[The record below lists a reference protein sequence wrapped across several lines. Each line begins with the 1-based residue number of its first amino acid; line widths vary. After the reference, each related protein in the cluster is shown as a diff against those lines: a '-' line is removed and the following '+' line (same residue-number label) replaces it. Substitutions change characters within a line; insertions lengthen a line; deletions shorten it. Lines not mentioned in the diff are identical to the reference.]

1 MSKNKIRK
9 PAKTLTA
16 FFLCLLLSLT
26 GAEMFSL
33 SALAENPTLEDQL
46 SSFLN
51 EIIDTQDAVELYNPE
66 ETADHE
72 LALLMNDGTISVYS
86 FSEPI
91 KFEDE
96 NGEVKFKDTTIVE
109 QTDAKA
115 EQEGFAF
122 TNGDNEFSIGFS
134 EDVENGIKVGDTK
147 NELTLTPVQAEDASG
162 VSGEATQVTNKDNVT
177 ESVFAYENVFGEG
190 SRIEYSPQLNGL
202 KENIILEQ
210 YTGQNT
216 FEFILNTH
224 GNVAELMENQS
235 IKIRDR
241 KSGKALHTLTPL
253 FAYDSYDDGEYSTDP
268 RHYTEDCRYTL
279 SEQNDGTYKLTVTVS
294 EEWLTAPTTV
304 YPVTIDPTLTNNYTG
319 MDTALYSKN
328 PDTVYNNATNN
339 TGYSS
344 TYGKGRVMFK
354 FAMPSAIPTG
364 AEITAAQY
372 YFRETTAKADSTHVG
387 AHMINS
393 GASGWTSAQATW
405 NKYAAGYDA
414 AQLSR
419 KEINSQ
425 STDVSG
431 SNYWYKFDIKTAV
444 QKWINGTN
452 ANRGIMLVSESE
464 GSSASWRAW
473 ASIRHGTSSY
483 KPYCNIIYEPDTERP
498 VINSVTGNPTSWTN
512 QNVTLTVNASD
523 NVGVKEYSFDNG
535 STWQTGK
542 TKAYTA
548 NTSNIKIKVRDYA
561 GNESTPATTISI
573 TKIDKNKPGKPSSV
587 TVSPTAWT
595 NGNITVT
602 HTAASSNL
610 PITKYQYAISTSS
623 TKAPTAFADLPS
635 PTALSHIVTAPS
647 EGTQY
652 VWVRAV
658 NVVGGGEAKCS
669 GTPYKRDAVKPNI
682 PTTLSLEPDPAI
694 SGNKKLTWSGVT
706 DSLSG
711 VEKLEYKLPN
721 GSYTLIPSSAGIAS
735 GSYSFDCP
743 PNVTSVTFKST
754 DNAGNFR
761 TTPVSPSPT
770 PIDVLT
776 APENFV
782 AKGMVSM
789 STRLTWDGDD
799 SADVTYDIYASST
812 SGGAYTK
819 IAQDVTGSYWF
830 DYTLRTG
837 TRYYKVKAKAVINGQ
852 PEESPFTP
860 VQSADSVSVAIADSH
875 IGIRAHEQLLSFAI
889 DGGAGMVH
897 PISGNLYYGDTD
909 ASTNSAAEPVEFT
922 RSYNSLGA
930 YDTGLGSNWDHSL
943 NIMLLKQVDANGNET
958 GMLYKAGDGSL
969 NLFTKNGNGGYTRPD
984 GLYAWLT
991 QESNGNYTLT
1001 FKDETKYYFNAF
1013 NQLEEI
1019 QTRFGQSTMFTYRA
1033 DGNLIQVIN
1042 PVGDELTIEY
1052 LTQTG
1057 KTDIIKSVKAAG
1069 VTTYYEYDNSGRLTE
1084 VYKENGEK
1092 QISEQYV
1099 YTNGKLTGIINAN
1112 AQEYTI
1118 SYNSDKVSAVM
1129 NPENQMHSIAYSRDV
1144 NQNYLVTGS
1153 FQGKVIQQRY
1163 TPDMGLFAISE
1174 NGRVTGYVLDADYN
1188 VTQTTTP
1195 GQKVLQSTYDSR
1207 GNLLT
1212 TTEPGNLVTYYT
1224 YDQGRDVPKR
1234 VDAPFD
1240 GNLRQVTVNTY
1251 DSNDQ
1256 LLTTYLE
1263 GGRKK
1268 TFNAYDVNRNL
1279 IQTVEVTGDGAEA
1292 LTAYM
1297 QAVGSG
1303 YYVQETQ
1310 YTYDDKGCLT
1320 LTTQIGENF
1329 NRETTQLYDEETNQL
1344 LEENDGEIES
1354 EFKYDEIGQMVEST
1368 TTDSEEMI
1376 HVTQE
1381 TEYDP
1386 MGNVVVR
1393 TSPLGEVTTEY
1404 DALGRVIRTVDESG
1418 LITETAHT
1426 EKPDGS
1432 TYTVTTQSKDD
1443 VVQNKS
1449 LSVQDQWG
1457 NDILSG
1463 TVAINEESGVRTE
1476 EGLELLF
1483 YTENTYDADGKVT
1496 EVLNSAGITTLSTY
1510 DARDRLISQTT
1521 SKGNESETI
1530 ASTYNDGGSLLTE
1543 TAADG
1548 KVTAYEYDIAG
1559 NVLSTIVSKDNN
1571 SLCIEAAEHDQ
1582 VVNGKHL
1589 YTDFDAKERPI
1600 SRYSDSLGDL
1610 TQETIG
1616 TKTLAYTYNTNGQM
1630 LNSTL
1635 TDTAYP
1641 NESTVTA
1648 YEYTGIR
1655 NTRKTYAP
1663 GHYVDYTYDNEM
1675 GFLLSETVTKGL
1687 WSHTTSYTYDSAT
1700 GKVLTTT
1707 RNGDTTAYTYTP
1719 TGSMETITYATGDI
1733 VSYDYDSEGQVVLIR
1748 HNDVP
1753 LQRYEYNSEGQLV
1766 TVKNYDTFG
1775 DEYVIKSYAYDWKG
1789 ALTNKTYYDLF
1800 GLENE
1805 QYDLTYE
1812 NDKIVNETKTQL
1824 GIYSGSPLISEKE
1837 YEYDWL
1843 DRMVTETVDEET
1855 TEYTYDEVSNRLSM
1869 SDGNDVHAYTYN
1881 DADQLL
1887 DSKENNV
1894 TTKSYTYDLNGNQIS
1909 DGGSRDYVFD
1919 AANQLEKVMDGASV
1933 VAEYTYDANGQ
1944 RLSKTADNQT
1954 TEYYYDGINLLY
1966 IKEDD
1971 QLSDVFL
1978 RGLGGDIVMGIR
1990 DDYYY
1995 SYHTDPRGS
2004 ITNILNEWGGVY
2016 QRTAYDAYGNI
2027 TDEYDSFGSSLGY
2040 TGAVMDRE
2048 TGLLYLSARYYD
2060 PETSRFISEDPARDG
2075 QSWYMYCK
2083 GDPVNHI
2090 DPTGLKPLTKNGST
2104 GSYVK
2109 EIQRR
2114 MNAIKI
2120 RDGNG
2125 NPLTVDGK
2133 FGPKTETAVKKFQSI
2148 NGLVVDGKVG
2158 NNTWGLIDKKISLFN
2173 CFGYA
2178 LNTFIIWQPAGI
2190 NWSNYPVEALQDAME
2205 KQLGK
2210 GKVNG
2215 IKSKDTSI
2223 SKNEYRV
2230 AIRVARRPDKSLIDA
2245 HIMKQDSQ
2253 GWGYWSEK
2261 HGTRGDM
2268 KYYNCY
2274 VNPNIWNG
2282 FFGNDSDYNYN
2293 SETLYLAV
2301 KFTRK

>member
-1 MSKNKIRK
+1 MKKNKSWKSVKRMVS
-9 PAKTLTA
+9 LM
-16 FFLCLLLSLT
+16 LCLLLFLT
-26 GAEMFSL
+26 SAELFSL
-33 SALAENPTLEDQL
+33 SALAEEPALEDQL

-51 EIIDTQDAVELYNPE
+51 AIIDTQDAVELYNPE

-72 LALLMNDGTISVYS
+72 LALQMEDGTVSVYS

-91 KFEDE
+91 KYKDE
-96 NGEVKFKDTTIVE
+96 NGEIKFKDTTIVE
-109 QTDAKA
+109 QTDAQT
-115 EQEGFAF
+115 EQDGFEY
-122 TNGDNEFSIGFS
+122 TNGDNEFSIDFS

-210 YTGQNT
+210 YTGQNV
-216 FEFILNTH
+216 FEFVLDTH

-241 KSGKALHTLTPL
+241 KSGKAIHTLTPL

-354 FAMPSAIPTG
+354 FAMPSAIPAG

-372 YFRETTAKADSTHVG
+372 YFRETTAKSDSTFVG

-419 KEINSQ
+419 REINSQ

-431 SNYWYKFDIKTAV
+431 SSYWYKFNIKTAV
-444 QKWINGTN
+444 QKWINGTD

-464 GSSASWRAW
+464 SNAASWRAW

-535 STWQTGK
+535 STWQKEK
-542 TKAYTA
+542 TKKYTA

-561 GNESTPATTISI
+561 GNVCTPATIVNI

-610 PITKYQYAISTSS
+610 PITKYQYAISTSG
-623 TKAPTAFADLPS
+623 TKAPTAFAALPS

-669 GTPYKRDAVKPNI
+669 STPYKRDAVKPNI
-682 PTTLSLEPDPAI
+682 PTTLSFGPDPTI
-694 SGNKKLTWSGVT
+694 PGNKKFTWSGVT
-706 DSLSG
+706 DALSG
-711 VEKLEYKLPN
+711 VEKLEYTLPN

-735 GSYSFDCP
+735 GSYSFPCS
-743 PNVTSVTFKST
+743 PNIMSAIFKST
-754 DNAGNFR
+754 DKAGNFR
-761 TTPVSPSPT
+761 TTPASPSPT
-770 PIDVLT
+770 PVDVLT
-776 APENFV
+776 APEDFV

-799 SADVTYDIYASST
+799 SADVTYDIYASDT
-812 SGGAYTK
+812 SSGTYTK

-860 VQSADSVSVAIADSH
+860 VQSADSVSETIADSH

-943 NIMLLKQVDANGNET
+943 NIMLLKQVDVNGNET
-958 GMLYKAGDGSL
+958 GMLYKAGDGGL
-969 NLFTKNGNGGYTRPD
+969 NLFTPNGNGGYTRPD

-991 QESNGNYTLT
+991 QETNGNYTLT

-1019 QTRFGQSTMFTYRA
+1019 RTRFGQSTMFTYRA

-1057 KTDIIKSVKAAG
+1057 KTDIIQSVKAAG
-1069 VTTYYEYDNSGRLTE
+1069 VTTHYEYDSSGQLVE
-1084 VYKENGEK
+1084 VYKENGEE

-1118 SYNSDKVSAVM
+1118 SYNGDKVSAVM
-1129 NPENQMHSIAYSRDV
+1129 NPENQIHSITYSRDG

-1195 GQKVLQSTYDSR
+1195 GQKVFQSTYDSR
-1207 GNLLT
+1207 GTLLT

-1268 TFNAYDVNRNL
+1268 TFNAYDANRNL

-1292 LTAYM
+1292 LTAYP
-1297 QAVGSG
+1297 QATDSDYSD

-1310 YTYDDKGCLT
+1310 YTYDEKNRLT
-1320 LTTQIGENF
+1320 LTTQIGESF
-1329 NRETTQLYDEETNQL
+1329 NRVTTQSYEDETNQL
-1344 LEENDGEIES
+1344 VEENDGEVES
-1354 EFKYDEIGQMVEST
+1354 EFLYDEIGQMVEST

-1381 TEYDP
+1381 TEYDA
-1386 MGNVVVR
+1386 MGNVVAR
-1393 TSPLGEVTTEY
+1393 TSPLGEATTEY
-1404 DALGRVIRTVDESG
+1404 DDLGRVIRTVDESG
-1418 LITETAHT
+1418 LITETAYT

-1449 LSVQDQWG
+1449 MSVQDQWG

-1530 ASTYNDGGSLLTE
+1530 ANTYNDAGSLLTE

-1548 KVTAYEYDIAG
+1548 KVTTYEYDIAG
-1559 NVLSTIVSKDNN
+1559 NVLSTTVSKDNN

-1582 VVNGKHL
+1582 VVNGEL
-1589 YTDFDAKERPI
+1589 RYTDFDAKERSI
-1600 SRYSDSLGDL
+1600 SRYSDALGDL

-1616 TKTLAYTYNTNGQM
+1616 TKTLAYTYNANGQM

-1641 NESTVTA
+1641 NESKVTT
-1648 YEYTGIR
+1648 YEYTGSL

-1663 GHYVDYTYDNEM
+1663 DHYVDYTYDGEK
-1675 GFLLSETVTKGL
+1675 GQLLSETVTKGA

-1700 GKVLTTT
+1700 GKVLSMT
-1707 RNGDTTAYTYTP
+1707 RNGDTTTYTYTP
-1719 TGSMETITYATGDI
+1719 TGSMASIAYATGDI
-1733 VSYDYDSEGQVVLIR
+1733 VSYDYDSEGRVVLIR

-1753 LQRYEYNSEGQLV
+1753 LQRYEYNAEGQLINA
-1766 TVKNYDTFG
+1766 KSCDSFG
-1775 DEYVIKSYAYDWKG
+1775 DEYVIKSYEYDWKD
-1789 ALTNKTYYDLF
+1789 ALTNKTYYDPL
-1800 GLENE
+1800 GVVNE
-1805 QYDLTYE
+1805 QYDLVYE
-1812 NDKIVNETKTQL
+1812 YNKIVSETETQF
-1824 GIYSGSPLISEKE
+1824 GIYSGSPYAYEKE
-1837 YEYDWL
+1837 YAYDWL
-1843 DRMVTETVDEET
+1843 DRMVTETTEDGIR
-1855 TEYTYDEVSNRLSM
+1855 EYTYDVVGNKLSM
-1869 SDGNDVHAYTYN
+1869 TDGNNDSYTYTYN

-1887 DSKENNV
+1887 TVEENNTV
-1894 TTKSYTYDLNGNQIS
+1894 SASYAYDLAGNQIS

-1933 VAEYTYDANGQ
+1933 AAEYTYDANGQ
-1944 RLSKTADNQT
+1944 RLSKTVDSQT
-1954 TEYYYDGINLLY
+1954 TAYYYDGINLLY

-1978 RGLGGDIVMGIR
+1978 RGLGGDIVMGVR
-1990 DDYYY
+1990 DDSYY

-2016 QRTAYDAYGNI
+2016 QRIAYDAYGNI
-2027 TDEYDSFGSSLGY
+2027 TEEYDSFGSSLGY

-2048 TGLLYLSARYYD
+2048 TGFLYLSARYYA

-2075 QSWYMYCK
+2075 QSWYMYCN
-2083 GDPVNHI
+2083 GDPVNQV
-2090 DPTGLKPLTKNGST
+2090 DPSGLAPST
-2104 GSYVK
+2104 LSAWLSENKMAITQNSTAPIKVK
-2109 EIQRR
+2109 VSG
-2114 MNAIKI
+2114 NAITIAAKF
-2120 RDGNG
+2120 N
-2125 NPLTVDGK
+2125 VFGK
-2133 FGPKTETAVKKFQSI
+2133 LAP
-2148 NGLVVDGKVG
+2148 
-2158 NNTWGLIDKKISLFN
+2158 KKISSERMTYQSAFRYGIENQWSGKFTVLGYSVSLKTSVT
-2173 CFGYA
+2173 FGTTNA
-2178 LNTFIIWQPAGI
+2178 
-2190 NWSNYPVEALQDAME
+2190 VEAYMYETYGHSSVSWPSSGWTKNNPGIVIMRRIE
-2205 KQLGK
+2205 KGVTSAKTEKNFKWSAAHEFGHLLGIRDNYTQPENK
-2210 GKVNG
+2210 RV
-2215 IKSKDTSI
+2215 TSI
-2223 SKNEYRV
+2223 MNERDTNVQNIDVRKMLYAFGKNKV
-2230 AIRVARRPDKSLIDA
+2230 
-2245 HIMKQDSQ
+2245 Q
-2253 GWGYWSEK
+2253 GW
-2261 HGTRGDM
+2261 
-2268 KYYNCY
+2268 
-2274 VNPNIWNG
+2274 
-2282 FFGNDSDYNYN
+2282 
-2293 SETLYLAV
+2293 
-2301 KFTRK
+2301 